1 MAIDLL
7 NSNTV
12 VLSEVCGWK
21 KVDHLVSQQDC
32 LSLNPSATYLDSK
45 MGIHHF
51 EIHHFEIH
59 HSEIH
64 HS

>member
-45 MGIHHF
+45 MGIHH
-51 EIHHFEIH
+51 
-59 HSEIH
+59 SEVH
-64 HS
+64 LLMRG